1 MQIYTST
8 NMISS
13 EQPDN
18 QKHEYFLRRCI
29 ELALI
34 AKSNGE
40 SPVGSII
47 VKNDK
52 IIGEGIEA
60 GKAHLDITF
69 HAEIEAIRHATQF
82 LKSQDL
88 SDCILYTTHE
98 PCIMCSYMIRHT
110 KIKMIVMGLT
120 TGELGGFSAEDPL
133 LLKPVSK
140 WANPPVILHGILKE
154 DCQALHN

>member
-1 MQIYTST
+1 
-8 NMISS
+8 MISP
-13 EQPDN
+13 EQPHY
-18 QKHEYFLRRCI
+18 QKHEHSLRQCI
-29 ELALI
+29 ELALK

-40 SPVGSII
+40 SPVGSLI
-47 VKNDK
+47 VKDDK

-69 HAEIEAIRHATQF
+69 HAEIEAIRRATHF

-88 SDCILYTTHE
+88 SNCILYTTHE

-133 LLKPVSK
+133 LLRPVSK
-140 WANPPVILHGILKE
+140 WTDPPVIIAGILKDE
-154 DCQALHN
+154 CEALHH

>member
-1 MQIYTST
+1 
-8 NMISS
+8 MISP
-13 EQPDN
+13 EQPDY
-18 QKHEYFLRRCI
+18 QKHEYFMRRCI

-40 SPVGSII
+40 SPVGSLI
-47 VKNDK
+47 VKDDQ

-82 LKSQDL
+82 LKSQNL

-110 KIKMIVMGLT
+110 KIKMIVMSLT

-133 LLKPVSK
+133 LLKAFST
-140 WANPPVILHGILKE
+140 WTNPPLILTGILKRE
-154 DCQALHN
+154 CEALHH